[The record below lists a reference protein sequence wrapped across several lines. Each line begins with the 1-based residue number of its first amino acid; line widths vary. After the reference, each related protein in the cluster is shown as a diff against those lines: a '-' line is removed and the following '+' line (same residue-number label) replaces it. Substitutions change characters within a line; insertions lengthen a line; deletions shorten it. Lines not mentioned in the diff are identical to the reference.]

1 MKNCLLLV
9 LLLIFPAFCDAQQD
23 SEIQTLTL
31 AAPIADHMVLQ
42 HGKPT
47 SVWGT
52 AQPKSTVTVAFAD
65 QTVKASADANGQ
77 WKVTLAPLAVAA
89 ASRSLMVTDSA
100 GGRIDVK
107 DVLVGEV
114 WMCSGQS
121 NMAWTLAKVKDP
133 IVQQAGLP
141 SVRLFKTASKTAA
154 TVQSDCQGSWQVC
167 TPESAAQFSAV
178 GFHFGR
184 ELSDALDVPIGLIDT
199 SWGGKRAEAFTSIE
213 KLKTIRGAKPLLM
226 AWKDRAD
233 SYNVTTAKENLA
245 HAVEKWEQKR
255 AQIIAETPAGKKPK
269 LPRKPKL
276 QVEPRLDT
284 NYPGAI
290 FNQKIAP
297 WTRYAIAGTI
307 WYQGESN
314 SKRAAEYESL
324 LPALIKDWRDRWG
337 NEFPFYIVQLAN
349 YRKPSTQPGV
359 ADDWAELQSI
369 QTKVSQTVSRSGIA
383 VINDIGEAKNI
394 HPPNKREVGRRL
406 ALLALKQHYGKDV
419 KVFSSPLYKAHEIEN
434 DHMVVSFTHVGSG
447 LQARDKGELK
457 RFEIAGKDQKWYWA
471 KAEIV
476 SADSIRVSSSN
487 VSQPV
492 AVRYAWAANPEGANL
507 VNSAGLPASVFRTD
521 DWPLSTKE
529 YTVNTNE
536 NRQLAKQMAKAGY
549 ESLIN
554 GKELDAWRNPYDHGE
569 VEVVGHEVHLKA
581 DKKFFLVSKEPV
593 SDFMLVADIKLPQGK
608 ANSGIMFR
616 CHVKPNKVYGYQAEC
631 DGSDRCW
638 SAGLYDEGRRG
649 WVWPVKKGRSK
660 VKVDDLAKY
669 EKESQAF
676 FAKPKIRNAL
686 KRNDWNRY
694 KITCRGNKI
703 TIELNGIKV
712 TDIEDDTDAKGFIGI
727 QHHGEKGQ
735 TYRFRNIYL
744 KRLD

>member
-52 AQPKSTVTVAFAD
+52 TQPKSTVTVAFAD

-121 NMAWTLAKVKDP
+121 NMAWTLARVKDP
-133 IVQQAGLP
+133 GIQQAGLP
-141 SVRLFKTASKTAA
+141 SVRLFKTVSKTAA
-154 TVQSDCQGSWQVC
+154 TVQSDCEGRWEVC
-167 TPESAAQFSAV
+167 TPESAARFSAV

-213 KLKTIRGAKPLLM
+213 KLKTVRGAKPLLM

-284 NYPGAI
+284 AYPGAI

-324 LPALIKDWRDRWG
+324 LPALIKDWRCS
-337 NEFPFYIVQLAN
+337 L
-349 YRKPSTQPGV
+349 
-359 ADDWAELQSI
+359 
-369 QTKVSQTVSRSGIA
+369 
-383 VINDIGEAKNI
+383 I
-394 HPPNKREVGRRL
+394 HISEPTR
-406 ALLALKQHYGKDV
+406 
-419 KVFSSPLYKAHEIEN
+419 PLYI
-434 DHMVVSFTHVGSG
+434 
-447 LQARDKGELK
+447 
-457 RFEIAGKDQKWYWA
+457 
-471 KAEIV
+471 
-476 SADSIRVSSSN
+476 
-487 VSQPV
+487 
-492 AVRYAWAANPEGANL
+492 
-507 VNSAGLPASVFRTD
+507 
-521 DWPLSTKE
+521 
-529 YTVNTNE
+529 
-536 NRQLAKQMAKAGY
+536 
-549 ESLIN
+549 
-554 GKELDAWRNPYDHGE
+554 
-569 VEVVGHEVHLKA
+569 
-581 DKKFFLVSKEPV
+581 
-593 SDFMLVADIKLPQGK
+593 
-608 ANSGIMFR
+608 
-616 CHVKPNKVYGYQAEC
+616 
-631 DGSDRCW
+631 
-638 SAGLYDEGRRG
+638 
-649 WVWPVKKGRSK
+649 
-660 VKVDDLAKY
+660 
-669 EKESQAF
+669 
-676 FAKPKIRNAL
+676 
-686 KRNDWNRY
+686 
-694 KITCRGNKI
+694 
-703 TIELNGIKV
+703 
-712 TDIEDDTDAKGFIGI
+712 
-727 QHHGEKGQ
+727 
-735 TYRFRNIYL
+735 
-744 KRLD
+744 